1 MINWGIFQLFLCEQL
16 GKPYKYGV
24 ENKEGVLHSKFQDCA
39 EMYQMAFAYV
49 GIKIPDWA
57 RRQYEESI
65 PIPIEQA
72 RLGDLG
78 FFKKG
83 DEPAHH
89 VGGIFN
95 EFYICEA
102 RGKPF
107 NRVILRPRSRWENW
121 KDFTGYRRPLA
132 VIHAEK

>member
-16 GKPYKYGV
+16 GKPYIYGV
-24 ENKEGVLHSKFQDCA
+24 ENLPGTLNVFSQDCS
-39 EMYQMAFAYV
+39 ELYQNAYAYV
-49 GIKIPDWA
+49 GVDIPDGA
-57 RRQYEESI
+57 RYQFEKSI
-65 PIPIEQA
+65 PIPLEQA

-83 DEPAHH
+83 DNPAHH

-95 EFYICEA
+95 EYYICEA

-107 NRVILRPRSRWENW
+107 NRVILRSRKRWENW
-121 KDFTGYRRPLA
+121 KDFTGYRRLHA